1 LSWPDHDRR
10 HYEQAGPAAIVVA
23 MTDTP
28 FAIEIQ
34 RLRRHYGRVR
44 AVDGIDLAVPRGE
57 VVALLGPNG
66 AGKTTTLDAM
76 LGLSTP
82 DSGRVAL
89 FGVAPRDAIAA
100 GRVGAVLQTGELL
113 SGVTV
118 RELVDAMRALQPRPA
133 RVADVLTAAGIAD
146 IVDRRVDKLSGGQAQ
161 RVRFALALVGEPDL
175 LVLDEPTAGLDTAA
189 RRAFW
194 SAVRGYAACGRTV
207 LFSTHYLEEA
217 DEVAD
222 RIVLIAAGKVVADGP
237 TTEIRAVATARVIRA
252 TLPGAVEAE
261 LYRLPGVTTV
271 EVHGAAVTVRAA
283 DSDLALRALL
293 DAYPKARDIEVAAAP
308 LADAVL
314 ALTEG
319 AVA

>member
-1 LSWPDHDRR
+1 
-10 HYEQAGPAAIVVA
+10 
-23 MTDTP
+23 MTQTP

-34 RLRRHYGRVR
+34 GLRRYYGSVR
-44 AVDGIDLAVPRGE
+44 AVDGIDLTVRRGE

-66 AGKTTTLDAM
+66 AGKTTTLDTL

-89 FGVAPRDAIAA
+89 FGVAPKAAIAA
-100 GRVGAVLQTGELL
+100 GRIGAVLQAGDLL
-113 SGVTV
+113 FGVTV
-118 RELVDAMRALQPRPA
+118 RELLSAMRALQPRPA
-133 RVADVLTAAGIAD
+133 PLAEVVDAAGVGD
-146 IVDRRVDKLSGGQAQ
+146 ILDRRVDKLSGGQAQ
-161 RVRFALALVGEPDL
+161 RVRFGLALVGNPDL

-194 SAVRGYAACGRTV
+194 TAVRGYTAAGRTV

-222 RIVLIAAGKVVADGP
+222 RIVLIANGTVVADGP
-237 TTEIRAVATARVIRA
+237 TTEIRAVAAARVIRV
-252 TLPGAVEAE
+252 TLPGASEDE
-261 LYRLPGVTTV
+261 LRVLPGVSTV
-271 EVHGAAVTVRAA
+271 DIHGASVTLRSAE
-283 DSDLALRALL
+283 SDTTLRTLL
-293 DAYPKARDIEVAAAP
+293 TMYPKARDIEVAAAP

-319 AVA
+319 TS

>member
-1 LSWPDHDRR
+1 
-10 HYEQAGPAAIVVA
+10 
-23 MTDTP
+23 MTQTP

-34 RLRRHYGRVR
+34 GLRRYYGSVR
-44 AVDGIDLAVPRGE
+44 AVDGVDLTVRRGE

-66 AGKTTTLDAM
+66 AGKTTTLDTL

-89 FGVAPRDAIAA
+89 FGVAPRAAIAA

-118 RELVDAMRALQPRPA
+118 RELLSAMRALQPRPVPLA
-133 RVADVLTAAGIAD
+133 EVVEAAGVGD
-146 IVDRRVDKLSGGQAQ
+146 ILDRRVDKLSGGQAQ
-161 RVRFALALVGEPDL
+161 RVRFGLALVGKPDL

-194 SAVRGYAACGRTV
+194 TAVRGYAAAGRTV

-222 RIVLIAAGKVVADGP
+222 RIVLIANGTVVADGP
-237 TTEIRAVATARVIRA
+237 TTEIRAVAAARVIRV
-252 TLPGAVEAE
+252 TLPGVSEDE
-261 LYRLPGVTTV
+261 LRVLPGVSTV
-271 EVHGAAVTVRAA
+271 DIHGASVTLRSAE
-283 DSDLALRALL
+283 SDTTLRALL
-293 DAYPKARDIEVAAAP
+293 TMYPKARDIEVAAAP

-319 AVA
+319 TS

>member
-1 LSWPDHDRR
+1 MTGTSRR
-10 HYEQAGPAAIVVA
+10 LGLRPAQHHGIA
-23 MTDTP
+23 DTP

-34 RLRRHYGRVR
+34 ALRRYYGSVR
-44 AVDGIDLAVPRGE
+44 AVDGVDLTVRRGE

-66 AGKTTTLDAM
+66 AGKTTTLDAL

-82 DSGRVAL
+82 DSGRIAL
-89 FGVAPRDAIAA
+89 FGMAPKAAIAA
-100 GRVGAVLQTGELL
+100 GRIGAVLQSGELL

-118 RELVDAMRALQPRPA
+118 RELLTAMRALQPRPVPLA
-133 RVADVLTAAGIAD
+133 EVVKAAGVGD
-146 IVDRRVDKLSGGQAQ
+146 ILDRRVDKLSGGQAQ
-161 RVRFALALVGEPDL
+161 RVRFGIALVGEPDL

-194 SAVRGYAACGRTV
+194 TAVRGYAAAGRTV

-222 RIVLIAAGKVVADGP
+222 RIVLIANGKVVADGP
-237 TTEIRAVATARVIRA
+237 TTEIRAVAAARVIRV
-252 TLPGAVEAE
+252 TLPGVSEAD
-261 LYRLPGVTTV
+261 LHALPGVSTVDVHGTTV
-271 EVHGAAVTVRAA
+271 TLRSAE
-283 DSDLALRALL
+283 SDTTLRTLL
-293 DAYPKARDIEVAAAP
+293 TTYPKARDIEVAAAP

-319 AVA
+319 TS

>member
-1 LSWPDHDRR
+1 
-10 HYEQAGPAAIVVA
+10 
-23 MTDTP
+23 MTQTP

-34 RLRRHYGRVR
+34 GLRRYYGSVR
-44 AVDGIDLAVPRGE
+44 AVDGVDLTVRRGE

-66 AGKTTTLDAM
+66 AGKTTTLDTL

-89 FGVAPRDAIAA
+89 FGVAPKAAIAA

-118 RELVDAMRALQPRPA
+118 RELLSAMRALQPRPVPLA
-133 RVADVLTAAGIAD
+133 EAAEAAGVGD
-146 IVDRRVDKLSGGQAQ
+146 ILDRRVDKLSGGQAQ
-161 RVRFALALVGEPDL
+161 RVRFGLALVGKPDL

-194 SAVRGYAACGRTV
+194 TAVRGYAAAGRTV

-222 RIVLIAAGKVVADGP
+222 RIVLIANGTVVADGP
-237 TTEIRAVATARVIRA
+237 TTEIRAVAAARVIRV
-252 TLPGAVEAE
+252 TLPGVSEDE
-261 LYRLPGVTTV
+261 LRVLPGVSTV
-271 EVHGAAVTVRAA
+271 DIHGASVTLRSAE
-283 DSDLALRALL
+283 SDTTLRTLL
-293 DAYPKARDIEVAAAP
+293 TMYPKARDIEVAAAP

-319 AVA
+319 TS

>member
-1 LSWPDHDRR
+1 
-10 HYEQAGPAAIVVA
+10 
-23 MTDTP
+23 
-28 FAIEIQ
+28 
-34 RLRRHYGRVR
+34 
-44 AVDGIDLAVPRGE
+44 
-57 VVALLGPNG
+57 VALLGPNG

-89 FGVAPRDAIAA
+89 FGVTPKAAIAA

-113 SGVTV
+113 SGTTV
-118 RELVDAMRALQPRPA
+118 RELIGAMRGLQPRPA
-133 RVADVLTAAGIAD
+133 PLTEVFEAAGVDEIL
-146 IVDRRVDKLSGGQAQ
+146 DRRVDKLSGGQAQ

-194 SAVRGYAACGRTV
+194 AAVRGYAARGRTV

-222 RIVLIAAGKVVADGP
+222 RIVLVANGRVVADGP
-237 TTEIRAVATARVIRA
+237 TTEIRAVAAARVIRL
-252 TLPGAVEAE
+252 TLAAVTEDE
-261 LYRLPGVTTV
+261 LRALPGVSTV
-271 EVHGAAVTVRAA
+271 DIHGASVTMRSA
-283 DSDLALRALL
+283 DSDAALRTLL
-293 DAYPKARDIEVAAAP
+293 TTYPRARDIEVAAAP

-319 AVA
+319 TS

>member
-1 LSWPDHDRR
+1 
-10 HYEQAGPAAIVVA
+10 
-23 MTDTP
+23 MTQTP

-34 RLRRHYGRVR
+34 GLRRYYGSVR
-44 AVDGIDLAVPRGE
+44 AVDGVDLTVRRGE

-66 AGKTTTLDAM
+66 AGKTTTLDTL

-89 FGVAPRDAIAA
+89 FGVAPKAAIAA

-118 RELVDAMRALQPRPA
+118 RELLSAMRALQPRPVPLA
-133 RVADVLTAAGIAD
+133 EAVEAAGVGD
-146 IVDRRVDKLSGGQAQ
+146 ILDRRVDKLSGGQAQ
-161 RVRFALALVGEPDL
+161 RVRFGLALVGKPDL

-194 SAVRGYAACGRTV
+194 TAVRGYAAAGRTV

-222 RIVLIAAGKVVADGP
+222 RIVLIANGTVVADGP
-237 TTEIRAVATARVIRA
+237 TTEIRAVAAARVIRV
-252 TLPGAVEAE
+252 TLPGVSEDE
-261 LYRLPGVTTV
+261 LRVLPGVSTV
-271 EVHGAAVTVRAA
+271 DIHGASVTLRSAE
-283 DSDLALRALL
+283 SDTTLRTLL
-293 DAYPKARDIEVAAAP
+293 TMYPKARDIEVAAAP

-319 AVA
+319 TS

>member
-1 LSWPDHDRR
+1 
-10 HYEQAGPAAIVVA
+10 
-23 MTDTP
+23 MT
-28 FAIEIQ
+28 FAIEI
-34 RLRRHYGRVR
+34 RALRRHFGSVR
-44 AVDGIDLAVPRGE
+44 AVDGVDLIVSPGE

-66 AGKTTTLDAM
+66 AGKTTTLDAL

-82 DSGRVAL
+82 DSGQIAVLGRSPKKAV
-89 FGVAPRDAIAA
+89 AA
-100 GRVGAVLQTGELL
+100 GKVGAVLQDGELL

-118 RELVDAMRALQPRPA
+118 RELVSAMRALQPHPA
-133 RVADVLTAAGIAD
+133 PLGEIVEATGID
-146 IVDRRVDKLSGGQAQ
+146 DLLHRRVDKLSGGQAQ
-161 RVRFALALVGEPDL
+161 RVRFAIALVGDPEL

-194 SAVRGYAACGRTV
+194 VAVRAYAARGRTV

-222 RIVLIAAGKVVADGP
+222 RIVLIAGGRVVADGP
-237 TTEIRAVATARVIRA
+237 TSEIRAVAAARLIRL
-252 TLPGAVEAE
+252 TLPGATHHE
-261 LYRLPGVTTV
+261 LAAIPGVTSV
-271 EVHGAAVTVRAA
+271 DLHGSSIAVRSL
-283 DSDLALRALL
+283 DSDRTLRTLL
-293 DAYPKARDIEVAAAP
+293 DTYPDARDIEVSAAP